1 MWSKLRLFLGGFADL
16 ADEPI
21 SYRFDE
27 NGFGMRSLNL
37 DQLRALVEV
46 IELGSF
52 SAAARRLN
60 LTQPAVSLQIREL
73 ESRYGLQ
80 LVERMGKHAHATPP
94 GRALAE
100 HARRIAEE
108 CGAADTAMRRFRDGW
123 LGQVRIGTTLT
134 AMMYELPPILKR
146 LRADHPGIE
155 LIVTNMPTRDSVEKI
170 IDNMLDFALVTL
182 PVKSMQLRITPLRPE
197 MLVAILP
204 AATPDVPD
212 EVTPDYVATQPLI
225 LEFARGAVHGLVTQW
240 LSHVRLAHAPMPIG
254 IVEAVKKGVAAGL
267 GMSIVPDIAMTEP
280 VADIVV
286 RPLKPPVPCTL
297 ALIEHRNK
305 PDSPAL
311 EIVRKAMLELRSH
324 DFGFS

>member
-1 MWSKLRLFLGGFADL
+1 MA
-16 ADEPI
+16 
-21 SYRFDE
+21 
-27 NGFGMRSLNL
+27 FGMRSLNL

-73 ESRYGLQ
+73 EGRCGLK
-80 LVERMGKHAHATPP
+80 LVERGVKRVYATAP
-94 GRALAE
+94 GQTLVE
-100 HARRIAEE
+100 HARRIADE
-108 CGAADTAMRRFRDGW
+108 CTAAESAMRRFRDGW

-146 LRADHPGIE
+146 LRADYPGIE
-155 LIVTNMPTRDSVEKI
+155 LSVSNMPTRDSVERV
-170 IDNMLDFALVTL
+170 IDNLLDFALVTL
-182 PVKSMQLRITPLRPE
+182 PVKSKLLRITPLRPE

-204 AATPDVPD
+204 ATMPNIPN
-212 EVTPDYVATQPLI
+212 EITPDYVATQPLI
-225 LEFARGAVHGLVTQW
+225 LEFARGAVYALVMRW
-240 LSHVRLAHAPMPIG
+240 LSHVRLSYAPMPIG
-254 IVEAVKKGVAAGL
+254 IVEAAKKGVASGL
-267 GMSIVPDIAMTEP
+267 GMSIVPDIAVREP

-305 PDSPAL
+305 PHGPAL
-311 EIVRKAMLELRSH
+311 KIVRDALLEIGSVEMSNALRPLRK
-324 DFGFS
+324 